1 MLSSFSDKISADRM
15 LMTYEFR
22 ISSQKNENNIITITH
37 NADQIFGLR
46 TAKYSKN
53 AYFEEKYIF
62 E

>member
-1 MLSSFSDKISADRM
+1 M

-46 TAKYSKN
+46 TVKYSKN